1 MTKDNWELKLM
12 GFYNWLD
19 MGRDGK
25 KGDEVGSKD
34 SGLNNWEEFKGKLW
48 NGEPGAKKAF

>member
-1 MTKDNWELKLM
+1 
-12 GFYNWLD
+12 